1 MSDDAPS
8 APGSAE
14 TLLSASR
21 NPDSQIEAPGA
32 APVPGAMFV
41 APMVFTGRGGEYF
54 RIWVVN
60 LFLSIVTLVIYSA
73 WAKVRKTKY
82 FWQNT
87 RLDGYV
93 FDFHGNPV
101 AILRGRIVAL
111 VLLLAYTWGF
121 EFSMTVGLVT
131 VAILLFVGPW
141 FFVKAAQFKFGNTS
155 FRGLRFGFTA
165 DYATGYRALLPI
177 LLIWFSSTIVT
188 ATMAETSVGFAMTAT
203 VVFIVTIV
211 LIPWMHHRLKAFQH
225 GYATYG
231 DRRFAFAPALRGFYA
246 VYAKGLILMILG
258 GLVGMLV
265 VGLSTV
271 VLSKLRESISDTPD
285 WLWAL
290 TGFASAAAV
299 YIFAW
304 PFLAARLQQLVWT
317 HTRCDG
323 VRFRTEI
330 AAWPLFRLVLRNVAL
345 TLVTCGLYWPF
356 ASIALARYRVECMRV
371 DADAPLA
378 MIAMGTHTDPTVA
391 VGDATADT
399 FGFDIGL

>member
-1 MSDDAPS
+1 MSDDASSDHPT
-8 APGSAE
+8 AE
-14 TLLSASR
+14 AVVPEPLRAQ
-21 NPDSQIEAPGA
+21 SQTATPGA
-32 APVPGAMFV
+32 APAPDATFI

-60 LFLSIVTLVIYSA
+60 LFLTIVTLGIYSA

-87 RLDGYV
+87 RLDGNV

-121 EFSMTVGLVT
+121 EFSVSVGLVT
-131 VAILLFVGPW
+131 LAVLLLVGPW
-141 FFVKAAQFKFGNTS
+141 LFVKAAQFKFGNTS
-155 FRGLRFGFTA
+155 FRGLRFGFAA
-165 DYATGYRALLPI
+165 DYAIGYRVLMPI
-177 LLIWFSSTIVT
+177 LLIWFSSTILT
-188 ATMAETSVGFAMTAT
+188 ATMAEASSRFAMAIAFVGIAT
-203 VVFIVTIV
+203 VA

-246 VYAKGLILMILG
+246 VYAKGLALMVLG
-258 GLVGMLV
+258 GLVGLLAG
-265 VGLSTV
+265 GLSTV
-271 VLSKLRESISDTPD
+271 VLSKLRQSISDTPE
-285 WLWAL
+285 WVWVL
-290 TGFASAAAV
+290 TGFMSVAAV
-299 YIFAW
+299 YVFAW
-304 PFLAARLQQLVWT
+304 PFLAARLQQLVWA

-378 MIAMGTHTDPTVA
+378 TIAMGTHTDPAVA